1 MKSRSQEKKQTQET
15 ASAAHAITLA
25 WSGQMEPVRLL
36 QGQGGSAS
44 LNSAGGNAEGH
55 RCNQFCAAG
64 AQTHSSALKGSGLRG
79 DFCRTDG
86 SSSVSFLWF
95 PCVMVP
101 KGDGKMDSNGQEQ
114 GLGLFGCN
122 QRGPAQTPICAST
135 SIYRCS

>member
-36 QGQGGSAS
+36 PGQGGSAS

-64 AQTHSSALKGSGLRG
+64 AQIHSSALKGSGLHG
-79 DFCRTDG
+79 DFCHTDG
-86 SSSVSFLWF
+86 SSSVSFLQF

-101 KGDGKMDSNGQEQ
+101 KGDGKKDSDGQEQ
-114 GLGLFGCN
+114 GLGLIGYN
-122 QRGPAQTPICAST
+122 QWGPAQTPICAST
-135 SIYRCS
+135 SIYKCS